1 MIQLSEKSE
10 EIIESIKSLRPDVT
24 ISIESKEGLELSNGS
39 LGEHKIDDN
48 TDHSSI
54 IIDSEHIGNEAVIS
68 HELLHCYMYVA
79 GYPKLR
85 VMNFDNDIVAFNA
98 TNIENV
104 LAHKI
109 IQKKQDQYMIDTDE
123 FNKNFVL
130 SLGKNVGEE
139 PDDFEKQFKFSFKIL
154 DAKIRCE
161 GLEILYEDELSIK
174 FPVSFSIASQLY
186 NAIKDYDFIDPYGYR
201 RAMIRM
207 MRTCEKL
214 LQENR
219 IAIRFNELISTE
231 FIPSKRQLSLLV
243 DQVFDVKTFDLD
255 KSESCI
261 LISKA
266 ENQASYFLH
275 LKNDFAVDN
284 LRRMSVE
291 ALLDRI
297 NPRYIVR

>member
-1 MIQLSEKSE
+1 MILLSKKSE
-10 EIIESIKSLRPDVT
+10 EILENIKSLRPDIKV
-24 ISIESKEGLELSNGS
+24 SIEPRKGLEAINGS

-48 TDHSSI
+48 TNHSSI

-85 VMNFDNDIVAFNA
+85 VMNSDNDIVAFNA

-109 IQKKQDQYMIDTDE
+109 IQKKQDEYMIDTDE

-130 SLGKNVGEE
+130 NLGKNVDEE

-154 DAKIRCE
+154 DAKIRCN
-161 GLEILYEDELSIK
+161 GLEVLYEDELSIK

-186 NAIKDYDFIDPYGYR
+186 NAIKDYDFIDPYSYR
-201 RAMIRM
+201 RAMIKM

-231 FIPSKRQLSLLV
+231 FIPSKRQLTLLV
-243 DQVFDVKTFDLD
+243 DQVFDVKTFDIE
-255 KSESCI
+255 KSQSCI

-266 ENQASYFLH
+266 ENQTSYFLH
-275 LKNDFAVDN
+275 FENDFDVDN
-284 LRRMSVE
+284 LKRMSVE
-291 ALLDRI
+291 ALLNRI
-297 NPRYIVR
+297 NPRYVMR